1 MLPYLYLSPVA
12 DSSTSLATSEMI
24 ALPAFFCLLTVL
36 GLAATIA
43 MTGFFWGGPLAT
55 SWQLSRLLR
64 LCLFVDLANVE
75 GVFSIVDDVRFSVF
89 QRLVGVKFH
98 IAFSSDMIGLNEYRV
113 LFS

>member
-1 MLPYLYLSPVA
+1 MLPYSYLSPVA

-24 ALPAFFCLLTVL
+24 ALLAFFCLLTVL

-43 MTGFFWGGPLAT
+43 MTGFFGGGPSAT

-64 LCLFVDLANVE
+64 LCLVGDLAIVKVNVE

-89 QRLVGVKFH
+89 NVCP
-98 IAFSSDMIGLNEYRV
+98 E
-113 LFS
+113 